1 MKFLPVGRG
10 ALLAELDSQAAVR
23 ALYAELRRRA
33 PPGLSEVVPGART
46 VLLVGSGLDALKAEM
61 PRWLLGQSAPLEGP
75 RVEIPVIYDG
85 PDLGEV
91 ASLSGLPV
99 STIIRLH
106 SAAEFTVAF
115 CGFIPG
121 FAYLSGLPVE
131 LQVPRRRQP
140 RTRVEPGSIG
150 VAGEFSGIY
159 PRATPGGWQLI
170 GHTPATLWDTARN
183 PPALLTPGTRVR
195 FVEMQP

>member
-1 MKFLPVGRG
+1 VKFHPAGHG
-10 ALLAELDSQAAVR
+10 ALLVELDSQTAVR
-23 ALYAELRRRA
+23 ALYAELRRRM
-33 PPGLSEVVPGART
+33 PHGLTDVVPGART
-46 VLLVGSGLDALKAEM
+46 VLLAGTALDPIKAAIAQ
-61 PRWLLGQSAPLEGP
+61 WPLEQLLPSEGA
-75 RVEIPVIYDG
+75 RVEVPVIYDG

-99 STIIRLH
+99 AEVVRLH
-106 SAAEFTVAF
+106 STAEFTVAF

-140 RTRVEPGSIG
+140 RTRVEPGSVG
-150 VAGEFSGIY
+150 LAGEYSGIY

-170 GHTPATLWDTARN
+170 GHTSATLWDAARN

-195 FVEMQP
+195 FVPA